1 MWGSR
6 PSYDMPM
13 RQLTPAVLL
22 AAFLGFSP
30 ALAQEHPPTKPTTEE
45 SDKSRQ
51 KPAESGGKLSVT
63 EHEITVNGKPLK
75 YKATAGTYAMKD
87 EAGKPKASFFFV
99 SYEKRADDGKALD
112 AAKRPITFVFNGGPG
127 AASVWL
133 HMGTAGPKRIK
144 FTENGEAP
152 APPHEMVDNEATW
165 LDVTDL
171 VFIDPVGTGY
181 SRPAPGE
188 KQEQFSGV
196 QEDIS
201 WVGQFIRLYTTRSAR
216 WTSPKFLAGESY
228 GTTRAAGLSEHL
240 LDQHG
245 MALNGVMLIST
256 VLNFQTIAFTEENDL
271 PFVLFLPTFTATAW
285 HHKKLP
291 SDLQNAELQKTL
303 KEVEQWAVSEYMPA
317 LAK

>member
-1 MWGSR
+1 MIR
-6 PSYDMPM
+6 TAPLLLMMLVLP
-13 RQLTPAVLL
+13 LL
-22 AAFLGFSP
+22 AQ
-30 ALAQEHPPTKPTTEE
+30 LARGQEAHTKPAAETQP
-45 SDKSRQ
+45 KAQQ
-51 KPAESGGKLSVT
+51 KPQDPAADNLSVT
-63 EHEITVNGKPLK
+63 EHQVTVDGKPLK

-99 SYEKRADDGKALD
+99 AYEKRTDDGKAPDL
-112 AAKRPITFVFNGGPG
+112 AKRPITYVFNGGPG
-127 AASVWL
+127 AAAVWL

-152 APPHEMVDNEATW
+152 PPPHELVDNSFTW
-165 LDVTDL
+165 LDATDM

-196 QEDIS
+196 QEDIA
-201 WVGQFIRLYTTRSAR
+201 WVGQFIRLHTTRNNR

-245 MALNGVMLIST
+245 IALNGVMLIST
-256 VLNFQTIAFTEENDL
+256 VLNFQTIAFTDENDL